1 MCCSRSSSQRH
12 ELRGGY
18 SRPNVIM
25 VNLSMARL
33 ICFALCVLLMGAH
46 TAPVI
51 AQSPAGTSAGVKRA
65 LLIGINRYKAVPGL
79 QGSVNDV
86 ETMRE
91 ILVSR
96 WGFQPRNIAML
107 TDENATR
114 AAVLAALNALVQA
127 AGPADSVYFHY
138 SGHGSQVQDLN
149 GDEADGLDETI
160 VPQDGRSGDVRDI
173 VDDELD
179 TIFSRLRA
187 RSAIIVLDSCHSGT
201 ATRGLQIHTRSIP
214 QDNRVELYRA
224 GATAVSTR
232 GIVPF
237 RKSRFVVMGGAAA
250 NEEALDGE
258 VDGRYH
264 GFFTY
269 SLARALTTSPSSASP
284 RQVFAGVARELGRI
298 QANYGRSSMPDP
310 QLEAPPEALDLP
322 LFSATDSGGSPAAEA
337 PGPRLPWVVA
347 NPAGANQLTLIN
359 GALLGAAP
367 GASWAIYPPGETQF
381 TPGQAIATARIT
393 ELTGRD
399 ARAVVSS
406 QTRPIAGE
414 SRAVVS
420 MPAPAAVGVAIRIM
434 DMPGEQRARVADV
447 LKRNIRNLA
456 LVGPAQPARF
466 LVDMQGSVVR
476 LLSADGL
483 RVLGTFTT
491 GDERGAASVARIA
504 SRSAGATELLSFDN
518 PASQLQLA
526 VRVAGEQGPA
536 TRDIRLVADTAAARL
551 HARRQGEARNAQNS
565 LQLLVSVNVDA
576 YLTIVDVDS
585 EGNTNVLFPN
595 DYQRPD
601 FYPGGAV
608 RANQQVSIPDTLES
622 GNRAGFHWD
631 YSPPSGVDTVRVFA
645 STDIAT
651 ANKIRDR
658 IRALQNSTSRG
669 VGQDLGALRSDL
681 TGLATRGIKIAAD
694 AAPADWAAAS
704 VTIEVDD

>member
-1 MCCSRSSSQRH
+1 MKLSVASRFCS
-12 ELRGGY
+12 
-18 SRPNVIM
+18 
-25 VNLSMARL
+25 
-33 ICFALCVLLMGAH
+33 ALCIFLIGVSAAPAH
-46 TAPVI
+46 
-51 AQSPAGTSAGVKRA
+51 AQSPAEASAGVKRA

-91 ILVSR
+91 ILISR
-96 WGFQPRNIAML
+96 WGFQPRNITLL

-114 AAVLAALNALVQA
+114 AAMLAALNTLVQV
-127 AGPADSVYFHY
+127 AGPADTVYFHY

-149 GDEADGLDETI
+149 GDEPDGLDET
-160 VPQDGRSGDVRDI
+160 VVSQDGRSDGVRDI

-179 TIFSRLRA
+179 AIFSRLRA
-187 RSAIIVLDSCHSGT
+187 RSAVIVLDSCHSGT
-201 ATRGLQIHTRSIP
+201 ATRALQIHTRSIP

-298 QANYGRSSMPDP
+298 QANYGRNSMPDP
-310 QLEAPPEALDLP
+310 QLEAPPEALDQP
-322 LFSATDSGGSPAAEA
+322 LFAATDTSGAPLAAA
-337 PGPRLPWVVA
+337 PGPRLPWVIA
-347 NPAGANQLTLIN
+347 NPVGANQLVLVN
-359 GALLGAAP
+359 GAVLGAAP
-367 GASWAIYPPGETQF
+367 GASWAIYPPGETRF
-381 TPGQAIATARIT
+381 APGQALAVARVT
-393 ELTGRD
+393 ELTGKD
-399 ARAVVSS
+399 ARASVSN
-406 QTRPIAGE
+406 QAGPIPIQ
-414 SRAVVS
+414 SRAVVF
-420 MPAPAAVGVAIRIM
+420 MPAPTTASIAIRIL
-434 DMPGEQRARVADV
+434 DMPAEQRTRVADI
-447 LKRNIRNLA
+447 LKRNIPNLV

-466 LVDMQGSVVR
+466 LVDSQGTAVR
-476 LLSADGL
+476 LLTADGL
-483 RVLGTFTT
+483 RVLGAFAA
-491 GDERGAASVARIA
+491 GDERAAASMARIA

-526 VRVAGEQGPA
+526 VRVAGEQTPG
-536 TRDIRLVADTAAARL
+536 TRDIRLVADTSAARL
-551 HARRQGEARNAQNS
+551 HTRRASEARSAQNS
-565 LQLLVSVNVDA
+565 LQLLITVNADA

-595 DYQRPD
+595 DYQRSD

-608 RANQQVSIPDTLES
+608 RANQQVAIPDTLES
-622 GNRAGFHWD
+622 GNRAGFYWD

-651 ANKIRDR
+651 ANNIRDR
-658 IRALQNSTSRG
+658 IRSLQNVASRG
-669 VGQDLGALRSDL
+669 VGQDLGTLRSDL
-681 TGLATRGIKIAAD
+681 ASSATRGIKVTAD
-694 AAPADWAAAS
+694 SAPPDWAAAS
-704 VTIEVDD
+704 VTIEVAD